1 LREHETLSGR
11 FLLRQYKFNA
21 GELFS
26 VRENLDEVL
35 DPKLRWA
42 LDHYHLFPVDINKAD
57 YGMLIRI
64 PGIGIKSAK
73 KIITQ
78 ENLDI
83 WG

>member
-1 LREHETLSGR
+1 
-11 FLLRQYKFNA
+11 LLRQYKFNA
-21 GELFS
+21 DELFT

-42 LDHYHLFPVDINKAD
+42 LDNYHLFPVDINKAD

-73 KIITQ
+73 KIIYARKFGYLGV
-78 ENLDI
+78 EHLKKSVFL
-83 WG
+83 